1 MVSDYSIVLLS
12 ETDAEICTNQNDLP
26 YTDFGIN
33 RKVINHSLA
42 IQNQFI
48 DQHFFPLHASFDE
61 F

>member
-12 ETDAEICTNQNDLP
+12 ETDAETCTNQNDLP

-33 RKVINHSLA
+33 RILVINHSLA

-48 DQHFFPLHASFDE
+48 DQHVFSSKC
-61 F
+61 